1 MRQESVL
8 GPLLFCLF
16 TVVLEALSGRFGR
29 GLPWELFCAY
39 DLVFLA
45 ESGEILMEEIKT
57 WKEGLES
64 GGLGV
69 SVERAGVMKCRLG
82 AGVRI
87 GSGRCPCGMCGRG
100 VGRNSIQCGG
110 CEG

>member
-1 MRQESVL
+1 MGVGVRRRSVL

-39 DLVFLA
+39 DLVLLA

-64 GGLGV
+64 GMLGV
-69 SVERAGVMKCRLG
+69 SVGRSGVM
-82 AGVRI
+82 
-87 GSGRCPCGMCGRG
+87 
-100 VGRNSIQCGG
+100 
-110 CEG
+110 